1 MSLGDSLASQPEV
14 SAPPAEPMKAA
25 HVTPALGVPAP
36 PPSPLPD
43 RAARPV
49 PARLV
54 DGEGHPNTG
63 AFRGVIGD
71 LNTAD
76 LRDPFRAGPAR
87 WLREKRWNQIN
98 LVSPDVAAGI
108 AVLDLKY
115 LASAFCYV
123 LDRRTNR
130 LHEFARLAPFGL
142 GLTFTGDPRRGA
154 VRFSS
159 RGIRIELDHDVPSG
173 VRRLELT
180 SRTYRGAIDLSLR
193 IADDGRA
200 TTPINSVQGLPPYGL
215 IYSHRSGPLR
225 ASGQVMVDGRSCAL
239 AEGDS
244 YAMFHWLWALHPR
257 DARWTWVSGAG
268 RSADGRRVVGFNLTR
283 GSDGLGEPE
292 NFLWFDGEPVPVG
305 RVSFAMDLARK
316 DGEWAVRSE
325 DGRVRLTLRP
335 DVVRQGQRD
344 AIWAKVYFRQPIGR
358 FSGTLV
364 DARGNT
370 VEVRDLA
377 GFASDQTAHW

>member
-1 MSLGDSLASQPEV
+1 
-14 SAPPAEPMKAA
+14 MKATNL
-25 HVTPALGVPAP
+25 TPAFGVPAATP
-36 PPSPLPD
+36 ETVPD

-63 AFRGVIGD
+63 AFRGVIRD
-71 LNTAD
+71 LNTRD
-76 LRDPFRAGPAR
+76 LRGPFRAGPAQ

-98 LVSPDVAAGI
+98 VVSPDVAVGI

-142 GLTFTGDPRRGA
+142 GVHFSGDSQRGV
-154 VRFSS
+154 VRFRS
-159 RGIRIELDHDVPSG
+159 RGIRIELEHDVPG
-173 VRRLELT
+173 GAHRLKLS

-193 IADDGRA
+193 ITDDGR
-200 TTPINSVQGLPPYGL
+200 TTMPINSVQGLPPYGL
-215 IYSHRSGPLR
+215 IYSHRSGPLG
-225 ASGQVMVDGRSCAL
+225 ASGQVMVDGRSRAVT
-239 AEGDS
+239 AGES
-244 YAMFHWLWALHPR
+244 YAMVNWLWALHPR

-268 RSADGRRVVGFNLTR
+268 RSADGKRVVGFNLTR

-305 RVSFAMDLARK
+305 RVGFVMDLARK

-325 DGRVRLTLRP
+325 DGRVRLSLRP
-335 DVVRQGQRD
+335 DVVRLGQRD

-364 DARGNT
+364 DQRGNP

-377 GFASDQTAHW
+377 GFAADQTVRW

>member
-1 MSLGDSLASQPEV
+1 
-14 SAPPAEPMKAA
+14 MKATNL
-25 HVTPALGVPAP
+25 TPEFGVPTGTPEA
-36 PPSPLPD
+36 LPD

-49 PARLV
+49 PERLV
-54 DGEGHPNTG
+54 DTEGHPNTG
-63 AFRGVIGD
+63 AFRGVIRD
-71 LNTAD
+71 LNTRD
-76 LRDPFRAGPAR
+76 LRDPFRTGPAQ

-98 LVSPDVAAGI
+98 LVSPDIAAGI

-142 GLTFTGDPRRGA
+142 GLRFTGDPQRGA
-154 VRFSS
+154 VRFRS
-159 RGIRIELDHDVPSG
+159 RGIRIDLDHDVAAG
-173 VRRLELT
+173 ERRLKLT

-193 IADDGRA
+193 IADDGRG

-215 IYSHRSGPLR
+215 IYSHRSGPLGV
-225 ASGQVMVDGRSCAL
+225 SGQVMVDGRSRTL
-239 AEGDS
+239 TQGDS

-268 RSADGRRVVGFNLTR
+268 RSADGQRVIGFNLTR

-292 NFLWFDGEPVPVG
+292 NFLWFDGEPVAVG

-364 DARGNT
+364 DPHGKT

>member
-1 MSLGDSLASQPEV
+1 MNATNL
-14 SAPPAEPMKAA
+14 
-25 HVTPALGVPAP
+25 TPAIGVPVV
-36 PPSPLPD
+36 PSVTAPD

-54 DGEGHPNTG
+54 DAEGHPNTG

-71 LNTAD
+71 LNTRD
-76 LRDPFRAGPAR
+76 LRAPYRSGPAQ
-87 WLREKRWNQIN
+87 WLREKRWNQFN
-98 LVSPDVAAGI
+98 LISPDIAAGI

-130 LHEFARLAPFGL
+130 LHEFVRLAPFGL
-142 GLTFTGDPRRGA
+142 GLGFSGNASQGS
-154 VRFSS
+154 VRFRS
-159 RGIRIELDHDVPSG
+159 RGVRVHFEHDCAAG
-173 VRRLELT
+173 VRRLTLS
-180 SRTYRGAIDLSLR
+180 SRTYRGAIDLSLK
-193 IADDGRA
+193 ILDDGKSSG
-200 TTPINSVQGLPPYGL
+200 PINSVQGLPPYGL
-215 IYSHRSGPLR
+215 IYSHRSGPLA
-225 ASGQVMVDGRSCAL
+225 ASGQVLVDGTSRSVP
-239 AEGDS
+239 EGQS
-244 YAMFHWLWALHPR
+244 FAMFNWLWALHPR

-268 RSADGRRVVGFNLTR
+268 RSADGQRVVGFNLTR

-292 NFLWFDGEPVPVG
+292 NFLWFDGEAVPVG
-305 RVSFAMDLARK
+305 RVSFVMDLARK

-364 DARGNT
+364 DAAGRT

>member
-1 MSLGDSLASQPEV
+1 M
-14 SAPPAEPMKAA
+14 
-25 HVTPALGVPAP
+25 
-36 PPSPLPD
+36 
-43 RAARPV
+43 
-49 PARLV
+49 
-54 DGEGHPNTG
+54 
-63 AFRGVIGD
+63 
-71 LNTAD
+71 
-76 LRDPFRAGPAR
+76 
-87 WLREKRWNQIN
+87 
-98 LVSPDVAAGI
+98 SPDIAAGI

-142 GLTFTGDPRRGA
+142 GLRFTGDPQRGA
-154 VRFSS
+154 VRFRS
-159 RGIRIELDHDVPSG
+159 RGIRIDLDHDVAAG
-173 VRRLELT
+173 ERRLKLT
-180 SRTYRGAIDLSLR
+180 SRTYRGAIDGMTYPR
-193 IADDGRA
+193 PIA
-200 TTPINSVQGLPPYGL
+200 
-215 IYSHRSGPLR
+215 
-225 ASGQVMVDGRSCAL
+225 
-239 AEGDS
+239 
-244 YAMFHWLWALHPR
+244 
-257 DARWTWVSGAG
+257 AG
-268 RSADGRRVVGFNLTR
+268 RSADGQRVIGFNLTR

-292 NFLWFDGEPVPVG
+292 NFLWFDGEPVAVG

-364 DARGNT
+364 DPHGKT